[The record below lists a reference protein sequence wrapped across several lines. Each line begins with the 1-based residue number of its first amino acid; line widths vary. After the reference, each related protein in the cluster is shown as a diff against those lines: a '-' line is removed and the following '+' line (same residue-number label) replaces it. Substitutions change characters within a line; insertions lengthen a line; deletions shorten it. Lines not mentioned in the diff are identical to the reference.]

1 MLFILEISMFIGGI
15 YALIAA
21 KVPSF
26 LVGGGKY
33 PIEGKNARWV
43 GVLLMLP
50 LPIVFLVGLFV
61 GMLFGEQGT
70 PYVGIFELV
79 IVIGTAILAMILT
92 RIIGKRG

>member
-26 LVGGGKY
+26 LVGSGKY

-50 LPIVFLVGLFV
+50 LPIVFLVGLFA